1 VADRVLDVHGGAQRT
16 EGRLRNNDRSILADS
31 VNVHRGA
38 QRTEGRLRKND
49 RLIVADSVVDDHR
62 RGAQQ
67 TEGTRLRNN
76 DRSWLIA
83 WMSTEVLSGLRVG
96 CAKVTVADCCIMTCG
111 AFLAWH

>member
-1 VADRVLDVHGGAQRT
+1 VADRVVDVHGGAP
-16 EGRLRNNDRSILADS
+16 
-31 VNVHRGA
+31 
-38 QRTEGRLRKND
+38 RTEGRLRKND

-96 CAKVTVADCCIMTCG
+96 CAKVTVADCCIYDDLRSFFGMALKSCPKVCMY
-111 AFLAWH
+111 